1 MKQTVVGKRLHPR
14 AVPARFPRMPTIDDL
29 RQQMEAAAAAQDFA
43 LAARLRDQISILRGQ
58 SADAAIAPIDPT
70 GLTRQQPGKMGIGT
84 SQQRYTPPA
93 GWTPP
98 PKPDLMTNTTRR
110 VRKPK

>member
-1 MKQTVVGKRLHPR
+1 MT
-14 AVPARFPRMPTIDDL
+14 TIEIL
-29 RQQMEAAAAAQDFA
+29 RQQMEAAAESQDFA

-58 SADAAIAPIDPT
+58 SGDADAAAIDPR

-84 SQQRYTPPA
+84 SQQRYTPPP

-98 PKPDLMTNTTRR
+98 AKPDPMTRGR
-110 VRKPK
+110 GRKGKPS

>member
-1 MKQTVVGKRLHPR
+1 M
-14 AVPARFPRMPTIDDL
+14 TIDTL

-58 SADAAIAPIDPT
+58 APDAEVADVDPT

-84 SQQRYTPPA
+84 SQQRYTPPP

-98 PKPDLMTNTTRR
+98 PKPDPMTRGR
-110 VRKPK
+110 GRKKS